1 MTVES
6 AGLLLFRHEAG
17 ALLVLLAHPGGPFWR
32 RKDLG
37 AWSIPK
43 GELLAGEDPEAA
55 ALREFAE
62 ELGAAPAGPLVP
74 LGTIVQRGGKRV
86 HAFAAEGDFD
96 VATMR
101 SNTFAMEWP
110 PRSGRMQS
118 FPEVD
123 RAEWFAP
130 EVAREKLLPAQAE
143 LIDRLERTL
152 TGTAGGAG

>member
-6 AGLLLFRHEAG
+6 AGLLLFRREAG

-74 LGTIVQRGGKRV
+74 LGAIVQRGGKRV

-152 TGTAGGAG
+152 AGTAGGAG

>member
-6 AGLLLFRHEAG
+6 AGLLLFRRDAG

-101 SNTFAMEWP
+101 SNTFTMEWP

-130 EVAREKLLPAQAE
+130 EVARQKLLPAQAE

-152 TGTAGGAG
+152 TGSAGGAG

>member
-1 MTVES
+1 MAVES
-6 AGLLLFRHEAG
+6 AGLLLFRREAG
-17 ALLVLLAHPGGPFWR
+17 ALFVLLAHPGGPFWR

-62 ELGAAPAGPLVP
+62 ELGAAPAGPLIP

-96 VATMR
+96 PGTMR
-101 SNTFAMEWP
+101 SNTFETEWP

-130 EVAREKLLPAQAE
+130 DVAREKLLPAQAE
-143 LIDRLERTL
+143 LIDRLEQIL
-152 TGTAGGAG
+152 EGTAGTAA

>member
-6 AGLLLFRHEAG
+6 AGLLLFRRDAG

-152 TGTAGGAG
+152 AGTAGGAG

>member
-152 TGTAGGAG
+152 AGTAGGAG

>member
-6 AGLLLFRHEAG
+6 AGLLLFRREAG

-74 LGTIVQRGGKRV
+74 LGAIVQRGGKRV

-152 TGTAGGAG
+152 EGSAGGAG

>member
-6 AGLLLFRHEAG
+6 AGLLLFRREAG

-74 LGTIVQRGGKRV
+74 LGAIVQRGGKRV

-101 SNTFAMEWP
+101 SNTFVMEWP

-152 TGTAGGAG
+152 AGTAGGAG

>member
-130 EVAREKLLPAQAE
+130 EVARQKLLPAQAE

>member
-6 AGLLLFRHEAG
+6 AGLLLFRREAG

-152 TGTAGGAG
+152 AGTAGGAG

>member
-6 AGLLLFRHEAG
+6 AGLLLFRREAG

>member
-74 LGTIVQRGGKRV
+74 LGTIVQRGGRRV

-130 EVAREKLLPAQAE
+130 EVAREKLLTAQAE

-152 TGTAGGAG
+152 EGTAGGAG

>member
-1 MTVES
+1 MTAES
-6 AGLLLFRHEAG
+6 AGLLLFRREAG

-62 ELGAAPAGPLVP
+62 ELGAAPAGPLIP
-74 LGTIVQRGGKRV
+74 LGAIVQRGGKRV

-96 VATMR
+96 PATMR
-101 SNTFAMEWP
+101 SNTFEMEWP

-130 EVAREKLLPAQAE
+130 DVAREKLLPAQAE
-143 LIDRLERTL
+143 LIDRLEQIL
-152 TGTAGGAG
+152 EGTAGTAA